1 MLLSNMRAKSDD
13 AGRAS
18 LEFLVFSVVLVI
30 PTLFLGMSLYSITSA
45 TLATENAARNAVR
58 IFVQSPDLSTAA
70 SQAERAA
77 QGALANHGFRE
88 LASMERSC
96 QPSDCLTP
104 GAMVRIRVGV
114 DAPLFSTDLIP
125 GAAGLTE
132 VRIEAEATNKVS
144 TYAGQR

>member
-1 MLLSNMRAKSDD
+1 MRAKSDD

-45 TLATENAARNAVR
+45 TLATEAAARSAVR
-58 IFVQSPDLSTAA
+58 IFVQSPDLSTAT

-88 LASMERSC
+88 LASIERSC

-114 DAPLFSTDLIP
+114 DARLFATDLIP

-144 TYAGQR
+144 AYVGQR